1 MRTFL
6 LLLLVLNLKSCAA
19 PVIGGMGAIAFSSSA
34 QEKGLGTSINDK
46 VIYVKLRN
54 AIYDWNPSASQK
66 VSISVDNGSILVTG
80 KLKNINAKINLTKV
94 IWDVSGVKEVNNQVQ
109 ISETNNIKNVAKD
122 LASLGE
128 IRARLM
134 ASKELNSLNF
144 SVDVVNNIAYI
155 SGIASS
161 EEEMSI
167 VTQIAQEAR
176 FIKEVQ
182 NFVKVNKDKR

>member
-1 MRTFL
+1 MRILFL
-6 LLLLVLNLKSCAA
+6 LIIVLNLKSCAA
-19 PVIGGMGAIAFSSSA
+19 PIIGGVGAIAFSSSA

-54 AIYDWNPSASQK
+54 AIHNWNPSVSQK
-66 VSISVDNGSILVTG
+66 ISISVDNGSILVTG
-80 KLKNINAKINLTKV
+80 QLKNINTKIDLTKT
-94 IWDVSGVKEVNNQVQ
+94 IWEVNGVKEVNNQVQ
-109 ISETNNIKNVAKD
+109 ISKISNLKNIAKD

-128 IRARLM
+128 IRAKLM
-134 ASKELNSLNF
+134 ASKDLNSLNF

-155 SGIASS
+155 SGVASNDEEIA
-161 EEEMSI
+161 I

>member
-1 MRTFL
+1 MRLLFL
-6 LLLLVLNLKSCAA
+6 LIIFLNLQSCAA
-19 PVIGGMGAIAFSSSA
+19 PIIGGVGAIAFSSSA

-54 AIYDWNPSASQK
+54 AIYDWDPSVSEK
-66 VSISVDNGSILVTG
+66 ISISVNSGSILITG
-80 KLKNINAKINLTKV
+80 TLNNIEKRIELTKV
-94 IWDVSGVKEVNNQVQ
+94 IWEVNGVKEVNNEVQ
-109 ISETNNIKNVAKD
+109 ISETNNLKNIAKD

-128 IRARLM
+128 IKARLM
-134 ASKELNSLNF
+134 ASKQLNSLNF
-144 SVDVVNNIAYI
+144 SIDVVNNIAYI

-161 EEEMSI
+161 EEEISL

-182 NFVKVNKDKR
+182 NFVKINKDKR

>member
-1 MRTFL
+1 MRLFL
-6 LLLLVLNLKSCAA
+6 LLIVILNLQSCAG
-19 PVIGGMGAIAFSSSA
+19 PLIGGVSAIALSSSA

-54 AIYDWNPSASQK
+54 AIYDWNASASK
-66 VSISVDNGSILVTG
+66 NISLSVNNGSILVTG
-80 KLKNINAKINLTKV
+80 KLKNIDTKIQLTKI
-94 IWDVSGVKEVNNQVQ
+94 IWEINGVKEVNNKVQ
-109 ISETNNIKNVAKD
+109 ISETSNFKNIAKD

-128 IRARLM
+128 IKARLM
-134 ASKELNSLNF
+134 ASKKLNSLNY
-144 SVDVVNNIAYI
+144 SIDVVNNVAYI

-161 EEEMSI
+161 AEEIST

-182 NFVKVNKDKR
+182 NFVRINKDKR

>member
-1 MRTFL
+1 MRLFL
-6 LLLLVLNLKSCAA
+6 LLLIVLSLKSCAA
-19 PVIGGMGAIAFSSSA
+19 PVIGGVGAIALSSSA

-46 VIYVKLRN
+46 VIYVRLRN
-54 AIYDWNPSASQK
+54 AIHNWDPSVSQK
-66 VSISVDNGSILVTG
+66 ISISVDNGSILVTG
-80 KLKNINAKINLTKV
+80 QLENINTKIDLTKT

-109 ISETNNIKNVAKD
+109 ISKISNIKNIAKD

-128 IRARLM
+128 IRAKLM

-161 EEEMSI
+161 DEEISI

-176 FIKEVQ
+176 FIIEVQ

>member
-1 MRTFL
+1 MRLFL
-6 LLLLVLNLKSCAA
+6 LLLIILSLKSCAV
-19 PVIGGMGAIAFSSSA
+19 PVIGGVGAIALSSSA

-46 VIYVKLRN
+46 VIYVRLRN
-54 AIYDWNPSASQK
+54 AIHNWNPSVSQK

-80 KLKNINAKINLTKV
+80 QLENINTKIDLTKT
-94 IWDVSGVKEVNNQVQ
+94 IWDVIGVKEVNNQVQ
-109 ISETNNIKNVAKD
+109 ISKISNLKNVAKD

-128 IRARLM
+128 IRAKLM

-161 EEEMSI
+161 DKEIAI
-167 VTQIAQEAR
+167 VTKIAQEAR
-176 FIKEVQ
+176 FIIEVQ
-182 NFVKVNKDKR
+182 NFVKVNKEKR

>member
-1 MRTFL
+1 MRLFL
-6 LLLLVLNLKSCAA
+6 LLIIILSLQSCAA
-19 PVIGGMGAIAFSSSA
+19 PIIGGVGAIAFSSSA

-54 AIYDWNPSASQK
+54 AIYDWNSF
-66 VSISVDNGSILVTG
+66 VSENVSLSVNNGSILVTG
-80 KLKNINAKINLTKV
+80 KVKDIDTKFQLTKI
-94 IWDVSGVKEVNNQVQ
+94 IWEINGVKEVNNKVQ
-109 ISETNNIKNVAKD
+109 ISETNNLKNIAKD

-128 IRARLM
+128 IKARLM
-134 ASKELNSLNF
+134 ASKKLNSLNY
-144 SVDVVNNIAYI
+144 SIDVVNNIAYI

-161 EEEMSI
+161 EEEISI
-167 VTQIAQEAR
+167 VTQIVQEAR

>member
-1 MRTFL
+1 MRLFL
-6 LLLLVLNLKSCAA
+6 LLIIILNLQSCAA
-19 PVIGGMGAIAFSSSA
+19 PIIGGVSAIAFSSSA
-34 QEKGLGTSINDK
+34 QEKGLGTSISDK
-46 VIYVKLRN
+46 VIFVKLRN
-54 AIYDWNPSASQK
+54 AIFDWDPS
-66 VSISVDNGSILVTG
+66 VSENVSLSVNNGSILVTG
-80 KLKNINAKINLTKV
+80 KLKNSDTKVQLTKV
-94 IWDVSGVKEVNNQVQ
+94 IWEINGVKEVNNKVQV
-109 ISETNNIKNVAKD
+109 SETNNLKNIAKD

-128 IRARLM
+128 IKARLM

-144 SVDVVNNIAYI
+144 SIDVVNNIAYI

-161 EEEMSI
+161 EEEISI

>member
-1 MRTFL
+1 MRFSL
-6 LLLLVLNLKSCAA
+6 LLIIVLSLQSCAG
-19 PVIGGMGAIAFSSSA
+19 PIIGGVGAIAFSSSA

-54 AIYDWNPSASQK
+54 AIHKWNPSVSENI
-66 VSISVDNGSILVTG
+66 SISVDNGSILVTG
-80 KLKNINAKINLTKV
+80 KLDNIDTKIKLTKV
-94 IWDVSGVKEVNNQVQ
+94 VWEINGVNEVNNKVQ
-109 ISETNNIKNVAKD
+109 ISKTNNLKNIAKD

-128 IRARLM
+128 IKAKLM
-134 ASKELNSLNF
+134 ASKQLNSLNF

-155 SGIASS
+155 SGIAGS
-161 EEEMSI
+161 EEEVSI

>member
-1 MRTFL
+1 MRLFFL
-6 LLLLVLNLKSCAA
+6 LIIVLSLQSCAA
-19 PVIGGMGAIAFSSSA
+19 PIIGGVGAIAFSSSA

-46 VIYVKLRN
+46 VIYIKLRN
-54 AIYDWNPSASQK
+54 AIYDWSPSVAEK
-66 VSISVDNGSILVTG
+66 ISISVDDGSILITG
-80 KLKNINAKINLTKV
+80 NLKNVDTKIKLTKV
-94 IWDVSGVKEVNNQVQ
+94 IWEVNGVKEVNNKVQ
-109 ISETNNIKNVAKD
+109 ISETNNLKNIAKD

-134 ASKELNSLNF
+134 ASKKLNSLNF

-161 EEEMSI
+161 EEEIAI
-167 VTQIAQEAR
+167 VTQIAQETR

-182 NFVKVNKDKR
+182 NFVKVNNDKR

>member
-1 MRTFL
+1 MRLFL
-6 LLLLVLNLKSCAA
+6 FLIIVLNLQSCTA
-19 PVIGGMGAIAFSSSA
+19 PVIGGVGAIAFSSSA
-34 QEKGLGTSINDK
+34 QEKGLGTSISDK

-54 AIYDWNPSASQK
+54 AIYDWNPIVSENI
-66 VSISVDNGSILVTG
+66 SISVDSGSILVTG
-80 KLKNINAKINLTKV
+80 KLKNIETKVKLTKV
-94 IWDVSGVKEVNNQVQ
+94 IWEINGVKEVNNKVQ
-109 ISETNNIKNVAKD
+109 ISEINNLKNIAKD

-128 IRARLM
+128 IKARLM

-161 EEEMSI
+161 EEEISL
-167 VTQIAQEAR
+167 VTQIAQEAK
-176 FIKEVQ
+176 FIKEVE

>member
-1 MRTFL
+1 MRL
-6 LLLLVLNLKSCAA
+6 LILLIIVLNINSCAA
-19 PVIGGMGAIAFSSSA
+19 PIIGGVGAVAISSSA

-54 AIYDWNPSASQK
+54 AIYDWKPSVSEK
-66 VSISVDNGSILVTG
+66 ISISVDNGSILITG
-80 KLKNINAKINLTKV
+80 QLKNIDTKIELTKV
-94 IWDVSGVKEVNNQVQ
+94 TWEVNGVKEVNNKVQ
-109 ISETNNIKNVAKD
+109 ISGTNNIKNIAKD

-128 IRARLM
+128 IKARLM
-134 ASKELNSLNF
+134 ASKRLNSLNF

-161 EEEMSI
+161 EEEVAI
-167 VTQIAQEAR
+167 VTQIAQEAK

-182 NFVKVNKDKR
+182 NFVKVNQDKR

>member
-1 MRTFL
+1 MRL
-6 LLLLVLNLKSCAA
+6 LLLLIIILNIQSCAV
-19 PVIGGMGAIAFSSSA
+19 PILSGVGAVAISSSA

-46 VIYVKLRN
+46 VVYLKLRN
-54 AIYDWNPSASQK
+54 AIYDWNPLVSQK
-66 VSISVDNGSILVTG
+66 ISISVDNGSILVTG
-80 KLKNINAKINLTKV
+80 QLKNIDTKINLTKV
-94 IWDVSGVKEVNNQVQ
+94 IWGVNGVKEVNNKVQ
-109 ISETNNIKNVAKD
+109 ISETNNLKNIAKD

-161 EEEMSI
+161 AKEIAI
-167 VTQIAQEAR
+167 VSQIAQEAK

-182 NFVKVNKDKR
+182 NFIKVNKDKR

>member
-1 MRTFL
+1 MRLFL
-6 LLLLVLNLKSCAA
+6 LLIIILNIQSCAT
-19 PVIGGMGAIAFSSSA
+19 PIIGGVGAIAFSSSA

-54 AIYDWNPSASQK
+54 AIYDWNPSISENL
-66 VSISVDNGSILVTG
+66 SLSVDNGSILVTG
-80 KLKNINAKINLTKV
+80 KLKNIDTKVQLTKI
-94 IWDVSGVKEVNNQVQ
+94 IWEINGVKEVNNKVQ
-109 ISETNNIKNVAKD
+109 IVETNNFKNIAKD

-128 IRARLM
+128 IKARLM
-134 ASKELNSLNF
+134 ASKKLNSLNF
-144 SVDVVNNIAYI
+144 SIDVVNNIAYI

-161 EEEMSI
+161 EEEISI

>member
-1 MRTFL
+1 MRLFL
-6 LLLLVLNLKSCAA
+6 LIIIILNLQSCAA
-19 PVIGGMGAIAFSSSA
+19 PIIGGVGAIAFSSSA

-54 AIYDWNPSASQK
+54 AIYDWNPS
-66 VSISVDNGSILVTG
+66 VSKNLSLSVDNGSILVTG
-80 KLKNINAKINLTKV
+80 KLKNIDTKIQLTKV
-94 IWDVSGVKEVNNQVQ
+94 IWEINGVKEVNNKVQ
-109 ISETNNIKNVAKD
+109 ISETNNFKNIAKD

-128 IRARLM
+128 IKARLM
-134 ASKELNSLNF
+134 ASKKLNSLNY
-144 SVDVVNNIAYI
+144 SIDVVNNIAYI

-161 EEEMSI
+161 EEEISI
-167 VTQIAQEAR
+167 VTQIVQEAR

>member
-1 MRTFL
+1 MRL
-6 LLLLVLNLKSCAA
+6 LLLLIIIINFQSCAA
-19 PVIGGMGAIAFSSSA
+19 PILGGVGAVAFSSSA

-46 VIYVKLRN
+46 VTYLKLRN
-54 AIYDWNPSASQK
+54 IIYEWNSSVSEK
-66 VSISVDNGSILVTG
+66 ISISVDDGSILVTG
-80 KLKNINAKINLTKV
+80 QLRNVETKINLTKV
-94 IWDVSGVKEVNNQVQ
+94 IWEVNGVKEVNNKVQ
-109 ISETNNIKNVAKD
+109 ISETSNLKNIAKD

-161 EEEMSI
+161 AEEIAI
-167 VTQIAQEAR
+167 VSQIAQEAK

-182 NFVKVNKDKR
+182 NFIKVNKDKR

>member
-1 MRTFL
+1 MRLFFL
-6 LLLLVLNLKSCAA
+6 LIIILNLQSCAA
-19 PVIGGMGAIAFSSSA
+19 PIIGGVGAIAFSSSA

-54 AIYDWNPSASQK
+54 AIYDWNPS
-66 VSISVDNGSILVTG
+66 VSENVSLSVDNGSILVTG
-80 KLKNINAKINLTKV
+80 KLKNIDTKIQLTKI
-94 IWDVSGVKEVNNQVQ
+94 IWEINGVKEVNNKVQ
-109 ISETNNIKNVAKD
+109 ISETNNFKNIAKD

-128 IRARLM
+128 IKARLM
-134 ASKELNSLNF
+134 ASKKLNSLNF
-144 SVDVVNNIAYI
+144 SIDVVNNIAYI

-161 EEEMSI
+161 EEEISI

>member
-1 MRTFL
+1 MRLFFL
-6 LLLLVLNLKSCAA
+6 LIIVLSLQSCAA
-19 PVIGGMGAIAFSSSA
+19 PLIGGVSAIAFSSSA

-46 VIYVKLRN
+46 VIYIKLRN
-54 AIYDWNPSASQK
+54 AIYDWNPSVAEK
-66 VSISVDNGSILVTG
+66 ISISVDDGSILITG
-80 KLKNINAKINLTKV
+80 NLKNVDTKIKLTKV
-94 IWDVSGVKEVNNQVQ
+94 IWEVNGVKEVNNKVQ
-109 ISETNNIKNVAKD
+109 ISETNNLKNIAKD

-134 ASKELNSLNF
+134 ASKKLNSLNF

-161 EEEMSI
+161 EEEIAI
-167 VTQIAQEAR
+167 VTQIAQETR

-182 NFVKVNKDKR
+182 NFVKVNNDKR

>member
-1 MRTFL
+1 MRSL
-6 LLLLVLNLKSCAA
+6 LLLIIILNLQSCAS
-19 PVIGGMGAIAFSSSA
+19 PIIGGVGAIAFSSSA

-54 AIYDWNPSASQK
+54 AIHDWNPSVAQK
-66 VSISVDNGSILVTG
+66 ISISVDNGSILVTG
-80 KLKNINAKINLTKV
+80 QLENINTKINLTKT

-109 ISETNNIKNVAKD
+109 ISKISNLKNIAKD

-128 IRARLM
+128 IRAKLM
-134 ASKELNSLNF
+134 ASKDLNSLNF

-155 SGIASS
+155 SGVASNDEEIA
-161 EEEMSI
+161 I

-176 FIKEVQ
+176 FIIEVQ

>member
-1 MRTFL
+1 MRLFL
-6 LLLLVLNLKSCAA
+6 LLIIILNLQSCAA
-19 PVIGGMGAIAFSSSA
+19 PIIGGVGAIAFSSSA

-54 AIYDWNPSASQK
+54 AIYDWNPS
-66 VSISVDNGSILVTG
+66 VSENVSLSVDNGSILVTG
-80 KLKNINAKINLTKV
+80 KLKNIDTKVKLTKI
-94 IWDVSGVKEVNNQVQ
+94 IWEINGVKEVNNKVQ
-109 ISETNNIKNVAKD
+109 ISETNNFKNIAKD

-128 IRARLM
+128 IKARLM
-134 ASKELNSLNF
+134 ASKKLNSLNF
-144 SVDVVNNIAYI
+144 SIDVVNNIAYI

-161 EEEMSI
+161 EEEISI

>member
-1 MRTFL
+1 MRL
-6 LLLLVLNLKSCAA
+6 LLLLIIVLNLQSCAA
-19 PVIGGMGAIAFSSSA
+19 PILGGVSAVAISSSA

-46 VIYVKLRN
+46 VIYLKLRN
-54 AIYDWNPSASQK
+54 AIYDWNSLVSQK
-66 VSISVDNGSILVTG
+66 ISISVDNGSILVTG
-80 KLKNINAKINLTKV
+80 QLKNIDTKINLTKV
-94 IWDVSGVKEVNNQVQ
+94 IWGVNGVKEVNNKVQ
-109 ISETNNIKNVAKD
+109 ISETNNLKNIAKD

-161 EEEMSI
+161 AEEVAI
-167 VTQIAQEAR
+167 VSQIAQEAK

-182 NFVKVNKDKR
+182 NFIKVNKDNR

>member
-1 MRTFL
+1 MRPFL
-6 LLLLVLNLKSCAA
+6 LLIVILNLQSCAA
-19 PVIGGMGAIAFSSSA
+19 PIIGGVGAIAFTSSA

-46 VIYVKLRN
+46 VIFVKLRN
-54 AIYDWNPSASQK
+54 AIYDWNPSVSEN

-80 KLKNINAKINLTKV
+80 KLKNIDTKVQLTKI
-94 IWDVSGVKEVNNQVQ
+94 IWEINGVKEVNNKVQ
-109 ISETNNIKNVAKD
+109 ISEINNFKNIAKD

-128 IRARLM
+128 IKARLM
-134 ASKELNSLNF
+134 ASTKLNSLNF
-144 SVDVVNNIAYI
+144 SIDVVNNIAYI
-155 SGIASS
+155 SGVASS
-161 EEEMSI
+161 EEEISI

>member
-1 MRTFL
+1 MRIFL
-6 LLLLVLNLKSCAA
+6 LLLIVLNLQSCAA
-19 PVIGGMGAIAFSSSA
+19 PVISGVGAIAFSSSA

-46 VIYVKLRN
+46 VIYIKLRN
-54 AIYDWNPSASQK
+54 AIYDWNSSASQK

-80 KLKNINAKINLTKV
+80 KLKNVDAKIDLTKV

-134 ASKELNSLNF
+134 ASKQLNSLNF

-155 SGIASS
+155 SGIATS
-161 EEEMSI
+161 EEEVAI

-176 FIKEVQ
+176 FIKEVK

>member
-1 MRTFL
+1 MRIFL
-6 LLLLVLNLKSCAA
+6 FLIIVLFLQSCAA
-19 PVIGGMGAIAFSSSA
+19 PIIGGVGAIAFSSSA

-54 AIYDWNPSASQK
+54 AIYDWNPSISEN
-66 VSISVDNGSILVTG
+66 VSLSVDNGSILVTG
-80 KLKNINAKINLTKV
+80 KLKNIDLKVQLTKV
-94 IWDVSGVKEVNNQVQ
+94 IWEINGVKEVNNKVQ
-109 ISETNNIKNVAKD
+109 ITETNNFKNIAKD

-128 IRARLM
+128 IKARLM
-134 ASKELNSLNF
+134 ASKKLNSLNF

-155 SGIASS
+155 SGVASS
-161 EEEMSI
+161 EEEISI
-167 VTQIAQEAR
+167 VTQIAQQAK

>member
-1 MRTFL
+1 MRILFL
-6 LLLLVLNLKSCAA
+6 LIIVLNLKSCAA
-19 PVIGGMGAIAFSSSA
+19 PIIGGVGAIAFSSSA

-46 VIYVKLRN
+46 VVYVKLRN
-54 AIYDWNPSASQK
+54 AIYDWNPSVAEK
-66 VSISVDNGSILVTG
+66 ISISVDDGSILITG
-80 KLKNINAKINLTKV
+80 NLKNVDTKIKLTKV
-94 IWDVSGVKEVNNQVQ
+94 IWEVNGVKEVNNKVQ
-109 ISETNNIKNVAKD
+109 ISETNNLKNIAKD

-134 ASKELNSLNF
+134 ASKKLNSLNF

-161 EEEMSI
+161 EEEIAI
-167 VTQIAQEAR
+167 VTQIAQETR

-182 NFVKVNKDKR
+182 NFVKVNNDKR

>member
-1 MRTFL
+1 MRLFFL
-6 LLLLVLNLKSCAA
+6 LMIILNLQSCAA
-19 PVIGGMGAIAFSSSA
+19 PILGGVGAIAFSSSA

-54 AIYDWNPSASQK
+54 AIYDWDPSVSQK
-66 VSISVDNGSILVTG
+66 ISISVDNGSILITG
-80 KLKNINAKINLTKV
+80 TLRNIDSKINLTKV
-94 IWDVSGVKEVNNQVQ
+94 IWEIKGVKEVNNKVQ
-109 ISETNNIKNVAKD
+109 ISETNNLKNIAKD

-128 IRARLM
+128 IRAKLM
-134 ASKELNSLNF
+134 ASTQLNSLNF

-155 SGIASS
+155 SGIASN
-161 EEEMSI
+161 EEEISI